1 MRSDRAGAVPARRLV
16 EAWWQ
21 SVDPHRIFMENE
33 HPMSSP
39 FERPAPGRLPP
50 LPRSFRRFVIGLV
63 AAFFG
68 AFIVIPW
75 LASFVTDWL
84 WFDQV
89 GYQTVFL
96 RSLVW
101 RAGLFVV
108 GGALAFGYFYGNV
121 RIARGGGTGFPVL
134 YVNRGDGVTVDLSRT
149 FTKLFFPAALLLS
162 FLTAV
167 SLSAW
172 WLTVLRGFNGVEVG
186 TRDPLF
192 GRDLSFYL
200 FRLPL
205 LSGVLGTLI
214 TLTVLST
221 IAAAA
226 MYWLRNDVVL
236 PPRRASAKPRA
247 SRHLGALLALMFV
260 LIAIRLWI
268 VGGSSLLYSTT
279 GPLLGASYTDIHVA
293 LPGVYVSV
301 VAALISAAWVIYGI
315 IRDRL
320 VWSAV
325 LAIAFYAVVSVLAR
339 GVVPGLYQK
348 LVVSPN
354 ELNRET
360 PYLRVHIDATRK
372 AWGLDKVE
380 ERSLSGE
387 VQLSMADIKRNAA
400 TVDNV
405 RLWER
410 DLLMQTLKQLQEI
423 RTYYDFV
430 SVDDDRYTI
439 NGSYRQV
446 HIAARELNSESLP
459 TRTFINER
467 LTFTHGM
474 GVTMAPVNQVTSEGL
489 PVLFI
494 KDLPPVSDI
503 SLKLTRPQIYYGELT
518 DEYVFVGTRQKEFD
532 YPAGETNNYTT
543 YRGRGGVPIGSFLRR
558 LLYAFQFGSLKI
570 LLSDDIQDQAR
581 VLYRRN
587 IMDRATTALPF
598 LDFDRDPYLIIT
610 DAGQLKWMLD
620 AYTTSDSYPY
630 SQRAADGT
638 NYMRNSV
645 KVVIDAYDG
654 TVDAFMADPND
665 PVIKTYARI
674 FPGIF
679 KPMSQMPADVL
690 RHIRY
695 PGDLFRIQTA
705 LHGTYHMTEPDAFYH
720 REDQW
725 QIPAAIGKPTNEN
738 PFMRHI
744 IMRLPGETTPEFI
757 FMTPFTPRGKDNLA
771 AWMVARMDGANY
783 GKLSVYRFPKQS
795 LVYGPKQIANR
806 INQDT
811 DISRQLT
818 LWDQRGSEVIRG
830 ELLVIPIEESL
841 IYVQPI
847 YLRAEGGSIP
857 ELKRVVVAHENR
869 VVMGET
875 LEEGLNA
882 LFGPGAASQTAT
894 SVQDSLSTLGAEPAV
909 VGGGAALPSVPA
921 PPPSGPVSD
930 LLRQA
935 QTHYDRAIAA
945 QRAGNWADYGR
956 EIDQLGAALRAL
968 SAAKH

>member
-1 MRSDRAGAVPARRLV
+1 M
-16 EAWWQ
+16 
-21 SVDPHRIFMENE
+21 
-33 HPMSSP
+33 
-39 FERPAPGRLPP
+39 
-50 LPRSFRRFVIGLV
+50 PRSVRRIALGIIALVFVAL
-63 AAFFG
+63 
-68 AFIVIPW
+68 IVVPW
-75 LASFVTDWL
+75 LASFFTDWL
-84 WFDQV
+84 WFKEV
-89 GYQTVFL
+89 GFQTVFAT
-96 RSLVW
+96 SLMW
-101 RAGLFVV
+101 RIGLFVI
-108 GGALAFGYFYGNV
+108 GGAFAFAFFYGNV
-121 RIARGGGTGFPVL
+121 RVARGAGRGIPVL
-134 YVNRGDGVTVDLSRT
+134 FVNRGDGVNVDVSRL
-149 FTKLFFPAALLLS
+149 FTKLFFPAAIVLS
-162 FLTAV
+162 FLTAI

-172 WLTVLRGFNGVEVG
+172 WLTLLKGMNGVALG
-186 TRDPLF
+186 ARDPLF
-192 GRDLSFYL
+192 NRDISFYL

-205 LSGVLGTLI
+205 ISGVLNTLI
-214 TLTVLST
+214 TLTLLSLVAT
-221 IAAAA
+221 AA
-226 MYWLRNDVVL
+226 MYWLRSEITL

-247 SRHLGALLALMFV
+247 ARHLGGLLVLLFVLLA
-260 LIAIRLWI
+260 IRIWI
-268 VGGSSLLYSTT
+268 VDTSGLLFSTT
-279 GPLLGASYTDIHVA
+279 GPLIGASYTDVHIA
-293 LPGVYVSV
+293 LPGLYICAIAGIL
-301 VAALISAAWVIYGI
+301 AAVWVLLGI
-315 IRDRL
+315 VRDKL

-325 LAIAFYAVVSVLAR
+325 SAAVFYVAVSVLAR
-339 GVVPGLYQK
+339 GIVPAAFQK

-354 ELNRET
+354 ELTRET
-360 PYLRVHIDATRK
+360 PYIRKHIDATRN

-380 ERSLSGE
+380 GRDLSGE
-387 VQLSMADIKRNAA
+387 VQLTMANIKANAA

-410 DLLMQTLKQLQEI
+410 DLLMQTFKQLQEI

-439 NGSYRQV
+439 DGRYRQV

-459 TRTFINER
+459 TRTFINSR

-494 KDLPPVSDI
+494 KDVPPVSTV
-503 SLKLTRPQIYYGELT
+503 SVKLTRPQIYYGELT
-518 DEYVFVGTRQKEFD
+518 NEYVFVGTGQPEFD
-532 YPAGETNNYTT
+532 YPAGDKNIYTKYT
-543 YRGRGGVPIGSFLRR
+543 GRGGVPIGSFLRKV
-558 LLYAFQFGSLKI
+558 LYAFQFGSLKI
-570 LLSDDIQDQAR
+570 LLSDDIRGSAR

-587 IMDRATTALPF
+587 VMERATTAMPF
-598 LDFDRDPYLIIT
+598 LDFDNDPYLMIT
-610 DAGQLKWMLD
+610 DAGELKWILD
-620 AYTTSDSYPY
+620 AYTTSDAYPY
-630 SQRAADGT
+630 AQRTPDGT
-638 NYMRNSV
+638 TYMRNSV

-654 TVDAFMADPND
+654 TVDAYIAQPND
-665 PVIKTYARI
+665 PVVQTYANI
-674 FPGIF
+674 FKGIF
-679 KPMSQMPADVL
+679 KPISAMPADIR
-690 RHIRY
+690 RHVRY

-705 LHGTYHMTEPDAFYH
+705 LHATYHMTEPDAFYH

-725 QIPAAIGKPTNEN
+725 QIPGMLNKATNEN

-744 IMRLPGETTPEFI
+744 IMRLPGEANPEFI

-771 AWMVARMDGANY
+771 AWMVARMDGENY

-818 LWDQRGSEVIRG
+818 LWDQKGSEVIRG

-857 ELKRVVVAHENR
+857 ELKRIVVAHENR

-882 LFGPGAASQTAT
+882 LFGSGAAAQARTD
-894 SVQDSLSTLGAEPAV
+894 VQDSLSTLGIEPSV
-909 VGGGAALPSVPA
+909 VGGGAAPTTGA
-921 PPPSGPVSD
+921 APSGAVAD
-930 LLRQA
+930 LLREA

-956 EIDQLGAALRAL
+956 EIDQLGATIRALRARN
-968 SAAKH
+968 H